1 MFKGI
6 RGRIIS
12 NYLILIVFFMLALG
26 IGLIWPL
33 EKYYLGN
40 LQNGMINQAKL
51 VSDIAKEQ
59 VVNNNYKSLNEQVK
73 TLAKKI
79 NTRITIILLDGKVI
93 ADSESDPQ
101 IMENHGNRP
110 EIKDAVVGKIGSQ
123 TRFSTTLQT
132 DMMYVAIPLEY
143 GGEIIGVT
151 RLSMSLREVNKTFI
165 NLIMILA
172 TGIVIV
178 ALIVFL
184 LSLKL
189 AKGLTKPIEAIS
201 EGAHRIASG
210 DLNTKVYSGT
220 KDEIGELGQT
230 INFMTKTLKEKIN
243 EISQEKSRLENILT
257 TIGSGV
263 IMLDNYGLVRIVNPA
278 AEEIFGISLAT
289 AKDKHNLEVIRN
301 FGLNEQIE
309 KCLTHEIIID
319 YEFTIIHPEEKILQC
334 YIAPVYR
341 YKVISGVTIVF
352 HDITSLRRLEQMR
365 ADFVANASH
374 ELRTPLTAIKGY
386 AETLLDGALDD
397 RGVSEKFVTIIDQE
411 ANRLIK
417 LVEELLTLSRAENQQ
432 QENIRQSVD
441 ILTIIKSVSEQ
452 MKNSF
457 NAKNVTLTLDLPD
470 ILSMVKVNPDRI
482 KQVMVNILDNALKY
496 TPEGG
501 KVQVKAWHE
510 EENVKVTVCDTG
522 LGIPE
527 KDLSRIF
534 ERFYR
539 VDKART
545 RRMGGFG
552 LGLSI
557 VKHIIESSGG
567 RIGVKSTVNNGSVFW
582 FTLPRNVV

>member
-1 MFKGI
+1 
-6 RGRIIS
+6 
-12 NYLILIVFFMLALG
+12 MLALG

-93 ADSESDPQ
+93 ADSEFDPQ
-101 IMENHGNRP
+101 IMENHGDRS
-110 EIKDAVVGKIGSQ
+110 EIKDAVAGKIGSH

-143 GGEIIGVT
+143 GGEIIGAT
-151 RLSMSLREVNKTFI
+151 RLSMSLSEVNQTFI
-165 NLIMILA
+165 NLIMILV

-201 EGAHRIASG
+201 EGAHRIAAG

-263 IMLDNYGLVRIVNPA
+263 IVLDNYGLVRIVNPA

-289 AKDKHNLEVIRN
+289 SKDKHNLEVIRN

-319 YEFTIIHPEEKILQC
+319 YEFIILHPEEKILQC

-432 QENIRQSVD
+432 QENVRQSVD
-441 ILTIIKSVSEQ
+441 VLTIIKSVSEQ

-470 ILSMVKVNPDRI
+470 ILSMVKANPDRI
-482 KQVMVNILDNALKY
+482 KQVMVNLLDNALKY

-501 KVQVKAWHE
+501 QVQVKAWHE
-510 EENVKVTVCDTG
+510 GENVKVTVSDTG

-567 RIGVKSTVNNGSVFW
+567 RIGVDSTVNKGSVFW